1 MVVVVIWDE
10 IKVESFFD
18 LVSQQNKACEV
29 SFLLMLVP
37 S

>member
-1 MVVVVIWDE
+1 MVVVMWDKIE
-10 IKVESFFD
+10 VESFFD
-18 LVSQQNKACEV
+18 LVSQQNKAREV